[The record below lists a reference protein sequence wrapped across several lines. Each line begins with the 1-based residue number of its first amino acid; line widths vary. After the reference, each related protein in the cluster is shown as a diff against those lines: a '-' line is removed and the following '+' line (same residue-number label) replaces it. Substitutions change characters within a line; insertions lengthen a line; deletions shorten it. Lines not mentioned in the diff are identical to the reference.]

1 MLLII
6 LHDCFLANL
15 RVIRVT
21 ASCSSLGTRLFNM
34 SFAYRDL
41 LHFSDYFVILVC
53 NDYYF
58 SFYVIPT
65 NKLMKKRRA

>member
-1 MLLII
+1 MIV
-6 LHDCFLANL
+6 FLSNL

-21 ASCSSLGTRLFNM
+21 VSCSRLDIRLFKM
-34 SFAYRDL
+34 SFAYRNL
-41 LHFSDYFVILVC
+41 LHFSECFVMLVS
-53 NDYYF
+53 NDYCF

>member
-1 MLLII
+1 
-6 LHDCFLANL
+6 
-15 RVIRVT
+15 
-21 ASCSSLGTRLFNM
+21 M

-53 NDYYF
+53 KDYCF

>member
-1 MLLII
+1 
-6 LHDCFLANL
+6 
-15 RVIRVT
+15 
-21 ASCSSLGTRLFNM
+21 M

>member
-1 MLLII
+1 
-6 LHDCFLANL
+6 
-15 RVIRVT
+15 
-21 ASCSSLGTRLFNM
+21 M

-58 SFYVIPT
+58 SFYLIPT
-65 NKLMKKRRA
+65 NKLMKKRKGLDLEYQ